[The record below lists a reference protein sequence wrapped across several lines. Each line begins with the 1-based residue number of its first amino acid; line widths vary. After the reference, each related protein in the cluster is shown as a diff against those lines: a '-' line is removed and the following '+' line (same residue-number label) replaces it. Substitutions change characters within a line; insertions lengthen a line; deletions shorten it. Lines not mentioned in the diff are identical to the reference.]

1 MLVTKRRTAS
11 LAINEV
17 LDGIGA
23 SDNARRRRQFKT
35 KLTEAAMNV
44 TIKCLAESSAFY
56 SFGSHS
62 EGATTF
68 DMNSDIDQVVCP
80 TNCIVIQNMSDW
92 VPKKQCYLIVAD
104 ELSFPG
110 YVKLQRLKTDKPEPY
125 IALDS
130 LHAIDQHGRIVL
142 RNTCFKDL
150 TNMPKFDQHGPAF
163 TYHEEPGFQ
172 SRDVV
177 FALLVPKYRM
187 QTCIWSRQSRQQT
200 LSPTETCQALVVAV
214 CHPFSSD
221 KELEWRLSFSFLE
234 QRFIHSLNDTQ
245 MKCYILLKMIK
256 GTFIQPVIGDSLSS
270 FHCKNSIFYLSTET
284 NKSFWRPVNIL
295 SCLHLLLRRIL
306 EWVEAENCP
315 HYFKKDENLFNNKIE
330 GLVRCKLEFIL
341 HRLLR
346 DEGKYLLEIDFDNFG
361 EALAK
366 QFSGLWINFNQ
377 YTSFHNLTIQKN
389 LEFEIFGE
397 YYNIANAISY
407 NRNKIFN
414 HFCQSKITEISIRR
428 HLVVIKRLLKITENG
443 KDLERKFAG
452 WMMRFINTSRWAH
465 SVSFGISFNQTRF
478 NFALD
483 HLEKEPSPDLFS
495 SLLKTA
501 VIYHVIGDADN
512 ETKLL
517 DYVGKRSSEYFGHVC
532 RCWNF
537 NVSVNKDLATWLLE
551 EKPTFQTVTEKC
563 LAFCVMFLPTEKPLT
578 FGPLIYEFYR
588 HVGSSKHFITD
599 QYFGFWHECCVIDCF
614 PLTLFLLYLKNKRN
628 QKLQNAI
635 RNLETLK
642 WVILNLKD
650 LGHRE
655 TACNILA
662 WCYFNEGDHIQGFKW
677 LKYSLQ
683 LRSEMN
689 AAKLHLAIA
698 FYRLYI
704 SPNIY

>member
-1 MLVTKRRTAS
+1 MLGRIFCFLFVWK
-11 LAINEV
+11 
-17 LDGIGA
+17 
-23 SDNARRRRQFKT
+23 
-35 KLTEAAMNV
+35 
-44 TIKCLAESSAFY
+44 
-56 SFGSHS
+56 SF

-125 IALDS
+125 TALDS

-200 LSPTETCQALVVAV
+200 LSPTETCPALV
-214 CHPFSSD
+214 
-221 KELEWRLSFSFLE
+221 
-234 QRFIHSLNDTQ
+234 
-245 MKCYILLKMIK
+245 
-256 GTFIQPVIGDSLSS
+256 
-270 FHCKNSIFYLSTET
+270 
-284 NKSFWRPVNIL
+284 
-295 SCLHLLLRRIL
+295 
-306 EWVEAENCP
+306 
-315 HYFKKDENLFNNKIE
+315 
-330 GLVRCKLEFIL
+330 
-341 HRLLR
+341 
-346 DEGKYLLEIDFDNFG
+346 
-361 EALAK
+361 
-366 QFSGLWINFNQ
+366 
-377 YTSFHNLTIQKN
+377 
-389 LEFEIFGE
+389 
-397 YYNIANAISY
+397 
-407 NRNKIFN
+407 
-414 HFCQSKITEISIRR
+414 SKITEISIRR

-443 KDLERKFAG
+443 KDLERKCAG

-465 SVSFGISFNQTRF
+465 SVSSGISFNQTRF

-551 EKPTFQTVTEKC
+551 EEPTFQTVTEKC

-614 PLTLFLLYLKNKRN
+614 SLTLFLLYLKNKRN

-650 LGHRE
+650 LGHR
-655 TACNILA
+655 
-662 WCYFNEGDHIQGFKW
+662 
-677 LKYSLQ
+677 
-683 LRSEMN
+683 
-689 AAKLHLAIA
+689 KLHATYWPGVILMKGII
-698 FYRLYI
+698 FKD
-704 SPNIY
+704 SNG